1 MLSCDT
7 NVLFHA
13 FNEDSPDH
21 EKCLEFIRA
30 HERDRKFVLSEWV
43 LIETYNLIRNAAAL
57 PSPLSARDAVD
68 FIQAYRENKYW
79 RIDKGTRDVSEEIWR
94 AASGADFPRRAIFD
108 ARIAYSLAAFGV
120 KRFATRNVGDFERF
134 GVLEAFDPTLG

>member
-1 MLSCDT
+1 M
-7 NVLFHA
+7 
-13 FNEDSPDH
+13 
-21 EKCLEFIRA
+21 
-30 HERDRKFVLSEWV
+30 
-43 LIETYNLIRNAAAL
+43 
-57 PSPLSARDAVD
+57 D